1 MVTPTTPAAKKAP
14 ASKAAAKA
22 AAPPAEETP
31 EAAAVA
37 APPAE
42 ETPAAAPA
50 EAAPAPEVSSMRF
63 DSLVEKLQSITTLSK
78 DLVSQVRFL
87 QKEVV
92 KLQKEKLKAE
102 QLAAKSAVK
111 KDKKAA
117 NAAARTAAGEAPVKR
132 SPSGFAKPTKL
143 SEELC
148 SFLGVPPGTEMARTD
163 VTRMLNNYIKQHSL
177 QDPADKRSIKPNADL
192 QKILEPGD
200 VTYFNLQAKIKRHFI
215 KV

>member
-14 ASKAAAKA
+14 VSKAAAKA

-31 EAAAVA
+31 ETAAVA
-37 APPAE
+37 APAE
-42 ETPAAAPA
+42 ETPAAVPT

-63 DSLVEKLQSITTLSK
+63 DSLVEKLQSITTMSK
-78 DLVSQVRFL
+78 DLVAQVRFL

-102 QLAAKSAVK
+102 QLAAKTAVK

-117 NAAARTAAGEAPVKR
+117 NAAARLAAGEAPVKR

-215 KV
+215 KA